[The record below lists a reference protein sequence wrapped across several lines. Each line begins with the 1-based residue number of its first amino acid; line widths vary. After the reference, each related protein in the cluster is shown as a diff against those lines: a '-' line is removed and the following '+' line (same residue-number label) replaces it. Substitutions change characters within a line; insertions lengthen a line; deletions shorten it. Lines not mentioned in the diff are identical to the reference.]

1 LEKATRDHVKLRG
14 NDADAGAV
22 IPGAS
27 RRIGENRFIVHAH
40 ADGEN
45 DFPARHIRNSISLT
59 MRGTRRM
66 ICASHQ
72 RGAGSAGGRI
82 FSQRSSVRNMRNAN
96 RCADSGAVPA
106 QEWGLMDNDNRRGS
120 SLDRRHLLQAGLAA
134 AFAAPLGAFGAAR
147 AFAPQA
153 IAPGVDLSEFPL
165 CRTASDAPALTGAP
179 RKLKLSWNAGA
190 VCLAPVPVAIEH
202 GFFQKH
208 NLDVELI
215 NYSGSTDQLLEAIAT
230 GKSDAGLGMALRW
243 LKPLEQGFDVKI
255 AAGTH
260 GGCMRVLTRAD
271 SSVSKLAD
279 LKGKI
284 VAVGDL
290 GGPDKNFF
298 SIQLAKLGIDPNK
311 DVYWRAYPG
320 NLLNVAVE
328 KGEVQAFL
336 SSDPLGYL
344 WLKDTQYK
352 EVASNLDGEY
362 RDKSCCILGLRG
374 SLVREEP
381 QVARALTQALL
392 DAAMFTAQNPA
403 VTAKS
408 FQPYA
413 PKTASIADIEGMV
426 RYHTHHHHPV
436 GDILKR
442 ELKAYADDLKSV
454 QVFKQSTDTAKFAE
468 RIYVDVFA
476 V

>member
-1 LEKATRDHVKLRG
+1 MSVVACLRHKEKKNVRRKATRQTPAGPAHPVALRHG
-14 NDADAGAV
+14 
-22 IPGAS
+22 
-27 RRIGENRFIVHAH
+27 
-40 ADGEN
+40 
-45 DFPARHIRNSISLT
+45 
-59 MRGTRRM
+59 
-66 ICASHQ
+66 
-72 RGAGSAGGRI
+72 RGA
-82 FSQRSSVRNMRNAN
+82 
-96 RCADSGAVPA
+96 D
-106 QEWGLMDNDNRRGS
+106 
-120 SLDRRHLLQAGLAA
+120 
-134 AFAAPLGAFGAAR
+134 GAAR
-147 AFAPQA
+147 CVRRAGAAVSRCNARNRLLGISDLQD
-153 IAPGVDLSEFPL
+153 GVGYAAD
-165 CRTASDAPALTGAP
+165 CR
-179 RKLKLSWNAGA
+179 RAGA
-190 VCLAPVPVAIEH
+190 VCLAPVPIAIEY

-208 NLDVELI
+208 NLDVELV

-260 GGCMRVLTRAD
+260 GGCMRVLTRTS
-271 SSVSKLAD
+271 SSVEKLAD

-290 GGPDKNFF
+290 AGPDKNFF

-311 DVYWRAYPG
+311 DVDWRAYPG
-320 NLLNVAVE
+320 NLLNLAVE

-336 SSDPLGYL
+336 ASDPLAHL
-344 WLKDTQYK
+344 WLKDSQYK

-381 QVARALTQALL
+381 QVARAITQALL
-392 DAAMFTAQNPA
+392 DAAMFTAQNPDKA
-403 VTAKS
+403 AKS

-413 PKTASIADIEGMV
+413 PKAATLADLEAMA

-436 GDILKR
+436 GDVLKR
-442 ELKAYADDLKSV
+442 ELKGYADDLKTVS
-454 QVFKQSTDTAKFAE
+454 VFKPSTDTAKFAE
-468 RIYVDVFA
+468 KIYVDVFG